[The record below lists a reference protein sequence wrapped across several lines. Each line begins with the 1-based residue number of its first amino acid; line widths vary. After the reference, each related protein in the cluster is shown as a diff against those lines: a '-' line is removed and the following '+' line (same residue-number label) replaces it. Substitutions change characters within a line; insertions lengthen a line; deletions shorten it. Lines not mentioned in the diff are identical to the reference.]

1 MAELFSSVAE
11 LITVLKR
18 PKRLVLPCL
27 WTEPQAAGQR
37 KLRLRTAL
45 QTQNTAI
52 RGVALEI
59 SCSAEGFDLSCSV
72 ILMAEILGK
81 LRAIARIDMNGPS
94 HPNTH
99 AYCGSWQHTDA
110 GKTHFHDTSLHSH
123 IPFTDL
129 FDDKRI
135 DLPVAQPI
143 NDMPINF
150 SKAMEKCGELM
161 HIENL
166 ADIEEPKWQ
175 PQQFLL

>member
-1 MAELFSSVAE
+1 MLE
-11 LITVLKR
+11 R
-18 PKRLVLPCL
+18 PKRLVLPCI
-27 WTEPQAAGQR
+27 WTEPQALGQR

-45 QTQNTAI
+45 QTQNVAI

-59 SCSAEGFDLSCSV
+59 GCYAEGFDLPSSV
-72 ILMAEILGK
+72 ILLAEILGK
-81 LRAIARIDMNGPS
+81 LRAIARIDVNGPS

-99 AYCGSWQHTDA
+99 AYCGTWHQEKA
-110 GKTHFHDTSLHSH
+110 GNTHFHDTRLHSH

-135 DLPVAQPI
+135 DLPVARPI
-143 NDMPINF
+143 NDMPTEF

-175 PQQFLL
+175 PRQFPL